1 MLLCPKCGNKL
12 VREERVWRCQ
22 NNHSYDIAKR
32 GYVNLALHHKALSG
46 DDREM
51 VKARTRFLSHGYY
64 APLQAA
70 LVELVRGYHPSI
82 VIDAGCGEGYYTNR
96 VKQETDT
103 LLGFDS
109 IALSLSRKVSIL
121 LEFLSLSV
129 SQNTNPRKEYL
140 ILMKYL
146 PLLVW

>member
-70 LVELVRGYHPSI
+70 LVELVRGYHPSV

-103 LLGFDS
+103 LLGFD
-109 IALSLSRKVSIL
+109 LS
-121 LEFLSLSV
+121 
-129 SQNTNPRKEYL
+129 
-140 ILMKYL
+140 KY
-146 PLLVW
+146 